1 MTPREIEY
9 SYVPLLSKEPINVL
23 SYNLETIIAEKLETI
38 LKLTSMNSRMK
49 DFYDIYLIYQRDY
62 KNLNMEKLK
71 KAVSATFKMRNY
83 SYNTALQLKAIRN
96 SQELVNQWTVY
107 KNDINHFY
115 AKNLKFDEVLTPL
128 ISLIKSLEI

>member
-1 MTPREIEY
+1 
-9 SYVPLLSKEPINVL
+9 
-23 SYNLETIIAEKLETI
+23 
-38 LKLTSMNSRMK
+38 MK